1 MQVSGSTAFSEPI
14 HQHNKHSSKYIRTG
28 SLANLSLNQAQ
39 KVINYI
45 KGERQM
51 QMLRTYATAPLAPQI
66 WGELDSLPPSLG
78 GWGGQN
84 DGVCVS
90 PVLSMWIP
98 VTSKERSHV
107 RVTVAL
113 TLPG

>member
-14 HQHNKHSSKYIRTG
+14 HQRNKHSSKYIRTG

-45 KGERQM
+45 KGEKQM
-51 QMLRTYATAPLAPQI
+51 QM
-66 WGELDSLPPSLG
+66 
-78 GWGGQN
+78 
-84 DGVCVS
+84 
-90 PVLSMWIP
+90 LSMWIP

>member
-14 HQHNKHSSKYIRTG
+14 HQRNKHSSKYIRTG

-51 QMLRTYATAPLAPQI
+51 QMQMP
-66 WGELDSLPPSLG
+66 
-78 GWGGQN
+78 
-84 DGVCVS
+84 
-90 PVLSMWIP
+90 SMWIP